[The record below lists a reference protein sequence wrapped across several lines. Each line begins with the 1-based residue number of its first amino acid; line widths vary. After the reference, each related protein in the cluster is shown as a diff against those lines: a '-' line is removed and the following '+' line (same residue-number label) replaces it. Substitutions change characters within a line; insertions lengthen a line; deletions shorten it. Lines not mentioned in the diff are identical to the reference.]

1 MYDILKLQV
10 ERVKLDDDNLSSTN
24 TFQHGKGSSSR
35 SASEMKTNGEI
46 DVAADK
52 DRNSNYNSSV
62 EGIPESIANDVQN
75 TNQIRNDVDEKGKL
89 TIGFVHIDDEK
100 ANISKA
106 QADIV
111 NDDENNLIPS
121 LYDDIDKGTN
131 NDVNIIHDTDNA
143 SKDPK
148 LQDTTS
154 KDLDNTND
162 HSKESGAK
170 VNVFPEEILVSTA
183 PKVMS
188 TYGISEIVSATKV
201 ARRLRANRQIST
213 KKLWE

>member
-1 MYDILKLQV
+1 MYDIFKLQV
-10 ERVKLDDDNLSSTN
+10 ERVKTDDDNLSSTN
-24 TFQHGKGSSSR
+24 TFQHSKGSSSR

-46 DVAADK
+46 DVVADK
-52 DRNSNYNSSV
+52 DRKPKYNSSV
-62 EGIPESIANDVQN
+62 GEISESIANKIENDS
-75 TNQIRNDVDEKGKL
+75 QIRKDADEKGKS
-89 TIGFVHIDDEK
+89 TIDIDDEK
-100 ANISKA
+100 ANITKA

-111 NDDENNLIPS
+111 NDDEKNLIPS
-121 LYDDIDKGTN
+121 LQHDIDKGKN

-148 LQDTTS
+148 LQDTAST
-154 KDLDNTND
+154 DLDNTND